1 MTSECFSLA
10 PWMVKQEQIPSSVE
24 EHDQLAY
31 FFYLLLFIFKN
42 IDIVQR
48 YLCVLIP
55 SWLQV

>member
-10 PWMVKQEQIPSSVE
+10 TWMVKQEQIPSSVE

-31 FFYLLLFIFKN
+31 FFYLFLFTFKN

-48 YLCVLIP
+48 YHCVLIL
-55 SWLQV
+55 S